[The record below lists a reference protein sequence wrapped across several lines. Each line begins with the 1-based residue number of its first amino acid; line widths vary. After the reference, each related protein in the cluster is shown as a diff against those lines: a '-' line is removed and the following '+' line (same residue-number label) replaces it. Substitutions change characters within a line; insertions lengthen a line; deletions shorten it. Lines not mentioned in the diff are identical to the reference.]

1 VYLDAW
7 AQLCRCSRALSI
19 FVLSHF
25 TLGIIMPNF
34 SLTNMSD
41 TQFSTFCDTH
51 AATIEK
57 ATASGMDLMDALRAL
72 EIIEV
77 LKRADAVCLTK
88 DAIENVLALM

>member
-1 VYLDAW
+1 MRGRSFAAVPARCLFSF
-7 AQLCRCSRALSI
+7 QLRFISL
-19 FVLSHF
+19 

>member
-1 VYLDAW
+1 
-7 AQLCRCSRALSI
+7 
-19 FVLSHF
+19 
-25 TLGIIMPNF
+25 MPNF